1 MLKKSLLMF
10 LLVTWAVQAN
20 AKEIIYQGKVEG
32 MVCSFCVYGVSKKIG
47 QLPEVDART
56 VNVDLK
62 SGLVSFHSS
71 SELSLEKVSK
81 VFSGSGF
88 KLVELKK
95 VDQPTLK
102 MAVYEKKPALVFN
115 LNNTDIKKY
124 GAILESIGDIASAET
139 GKLEIKAPESLE
151 TELLKPMIGGK
162 QKIARIQFDFDKSK
176 KIQIKLFLRAE

>member
-1 MLKKSLLMF
+1 MLKNSFLVLL
-10 LLVTWAVQAN
+10 LLTWSVHAN

-32 MVCSFCVYGVSKKIG
+32 MVCAFCVYGVSKKIG
-47 QLPEVDART
+47 QLPEVDAQT

-62 SGLVSFHSS
+62 SGLVSFHSA
-71 SELSLEKVSK
+71 SELSLEKVSR

-124 GAILESIGDIASAET
+124 GAILESIGDLASAET
-139 GKLEIKAPESLE
+139 GKLVIKAPESLE

-162 QKIARIQFDFDKSK
+162 QKIARVQFSFDNSK
-176 KIQIKLFLRAE
+176 EIQIKLYLRAE